1 MKHLKKQK
9 EETDAEGGRILKGG
23 NTYRKIRGFH
33 SIESL
38 PNQANWS
45 SLFIGASLT
54 ETNKDTVKDDD
65 NHEALENIV
74 DEVVSTFNPDM
85 EGLESS
91 SNSIVLDN
99 VAHPEFFDF
108 LK

>member
-74 DEVVSTFNPDM
+74 DEVVSTFNPA
-85 EGLESS
+85 LEVLNSPSTQSS
-91 SNSIVLDN
+91 
-99 VAHPEFFDF
+99 
-108 LK
+108 